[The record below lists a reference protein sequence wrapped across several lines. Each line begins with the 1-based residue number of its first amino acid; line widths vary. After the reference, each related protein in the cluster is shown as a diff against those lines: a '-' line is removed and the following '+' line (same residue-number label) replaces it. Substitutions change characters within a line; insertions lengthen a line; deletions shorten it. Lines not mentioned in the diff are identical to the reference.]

1 MPRNLELK
9 ASVSSGELT
18 RGLAYRCGAR
28 FQGIL
33 LQVDTYFCVPHGRLK
48 LRETIGQ
55 GAELI
60 FYERPETKSER
71 WSTYSTV
78 SVPDPGAL
86 KQQLASALGVLVEVK
101 KKRELFLLEG
111 TRIHIDEVE
120 GLGAFLEFEI
130 PVRDEDGA
138 SRQMKFLREQFAIKD
153 ESIFMPSYSDLILAK
168 TEDLGA

>member
-9 ASVSSGELT
+9 ASVSSIELT
-18 RGLAYRCGAR
+18 RALAYQCGAR

-33 LQVDTYFCVPHGRLK
+33 MQADTYFCVPHGRLK
-48 LRETIGQ
+48 LREIMGQ

-60 FYERPETKSER
+60 FYERPESTSER

-86 KQQLASALGVLVEVK
+86 KQQLASALGIMVEVK
-101 KKRELFLLEG
+101 KKRELFLFEG

-120 GLGAFLEFEI
+120 GLGTFLEFEI
-130 PVRDEDGA
+130 PVRNEEGA
-138 SRQMKFLREQFAIKD
+138 SRQMLFLREQFAIKD
-153 ESIFMPSYSDLILAK
+153 ESIFMPSYSDLILTK
-168 TEDLGA
+168 TEGLGA